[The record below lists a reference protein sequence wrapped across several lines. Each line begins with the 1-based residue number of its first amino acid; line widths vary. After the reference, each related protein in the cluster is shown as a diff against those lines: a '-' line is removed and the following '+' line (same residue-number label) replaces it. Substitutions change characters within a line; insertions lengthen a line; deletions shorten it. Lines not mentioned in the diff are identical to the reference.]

1 MRYLALVS
9 LIWAFS
15 FGLIGSTLRGV
26 DPIFVAT
33 FRLALALL
41 LLAPFFRLR
50 NLKKPDVL
58 RLTAI
63 GAIQFGVMY
72 VAYIQAFKYIPSH
85 LVALF
90 SILTPVY
97 VVLIHDIRKLSFHF
111 KYFGFAFLS
120 AAGAA
125 VIKFKGSAE
134 DQFWIGFALMQI
146 AGIAFAF
153 GQVAYRDWK
162 NQHPEIFDQ
171 EPFALLYFGGLLF
184 ALISSAIA
192 TDWTALPHSLDQWRA
207 LVYLG
212 LVASG
217 SGFFLWNKG
226 AAKTNP
232 GTLAAFNNAFM
243 PLGLLCSLFIFGEVE
258 ALDHE
263 QLIRLAIGTF
273 LIGGAVFLSRTNQTA
288 EPAK

>member
-15 FGLIGSTLRGV
+15 FGLIGSTLKGV
-26 DPIFVAT
+26 DPHFIAFV
-33 FRLALALL
+33 RLGFAVL

-50 NLKKPDVL
+50 KLSKKDFRQL
-58 RLTAI
+58 SLI

-72 VAYIQAFKYIPSH
+72 VAYIQAFQYIPSH

-97 VVLIHDIRKLSFHF
+97 VVLIHDIRQLKFHPIYLAVALLSV
-111 KYFGFAFLS
+111 
-120 AAGAA
+120 AGAA
-125 VIKFKGSAE
+125 IIKFEGGSHS
-134 DQFWIGFALMQI
+134 DIWTGFALMQV

-162 NQHPEIFDQ
+162 KAHAEMSDH
-171 EPFALLYFGGLLF
+171 EPFALLYIGGFLF
-184 ALISSAIA
+184 ALASSFIA
-192 TDWTALPHSLDQWRA
+192 TDWHSFSVGVDQWRA

-226 AAKTNP
+226 AARTNP
-232 GTLAAFNNAFM
+232 GTLAAFNNAVV
-243 PLGLLCSLFIFGEVE
+243 PLGVLCSLFIFGEVNE
-258 ALDHE
+258 LNQE
-263 QLIRLAIGTF
+263 QLIRL
-273 LIGGAVFLSRTNQTA
+273 IGGAILIGLALVISQRKRQS
-288 EPAK
+288 ED